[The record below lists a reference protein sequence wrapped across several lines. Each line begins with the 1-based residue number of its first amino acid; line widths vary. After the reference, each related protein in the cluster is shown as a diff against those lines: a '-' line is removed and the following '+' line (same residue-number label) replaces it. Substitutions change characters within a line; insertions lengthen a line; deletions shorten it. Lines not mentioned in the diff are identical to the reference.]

1 MAAPPNTEQQ
11 LPLTECEYP
20 YWREINGPRQ
30 QNCCLTI
37 TRLKEHRHIQED
49 PRDEIVQRI
58 LNETNTAT
66 RSLLATNCTTGS
78 IISAPDQFDFEVS
91 STDHVESSHSSHS
104 SHHSYIPNTDIN
116 SNNNFVT
123 PIMPMNP
130 AQIFFPTPLHERQ
143 YQRRYTDSSQ
153 QNTTIVQSQHQ
164 QQTQAQ
170 SSDETAG
177 IQEQQTTTPGPT
189 IIQNSLTQPQQ
200 QSSFNTQPPTPPAAV
215 ANQLLQIRYRFQCSM
230 TLIALL
236 YSVLLF
242 AILVCWVGFTS
253 AYVVSIDKSCNVP
266 LKTYYWL
273 ATIQLIM
280 DVFRTDIMKY
290 FCSWDPDSN
299 HHRQASTA
307 LPNNNQNTNI
317 PTRVAVYNVA
327 YVSLLEILVCVIC
340 VCVSFLDI
348 EQNFPSTFS

>member
-1 MAAPPNTEQQ
+1 MAAATNTEQQ

-37 TRLKEHRHIQED
+37 TQLKEHGLRQED
-49 PRDEIVQRI
+49 PRDEVVQRI
-58 LNETNTAT
+58 LNQTNAAT
-66 RSLLATNCTTGS
+66 RSLLATYCTTSS
-78 IISAPDQFDFEVS
+78 IISAPDPFDFGVS
-91 STDHVESSHSSHS
+91 STDRVASSHSSYS
-104 SHHSYIPNTDIN
+104 SHHSYIPNTDIDSN
-116 SNNNFVT
+116 SSFVT
-123 PIMPMNP
+123 SITPMNP
-130 AQIFFPTPLHERQ
+130 AQIFFPPPLHERQ
-143 YQRRYTDSSQ
+143 QQRRYSDSSQ
-153 QNTTIVQSQHQ
+153 QNTTTAQSQHQ
-164 QQTQAQ
+164 QQSQPQ
-170 SSDETAG
+170 SNDEAAG
-177 IQEQQTTTPGPT
+177 IQEQQTTAPAPR

-200 QSSFNTQPPTPPAAV
+200 QSSFNTQPSTPPAAV

-290 FCSWDPDSN
+290 FCRWDPDSN
-299 HHRQASTA
+299 HNRQTSTA
-307 LPNNNQNTNI
+307 LPNNNQNTTI

-327 YVSLLEILVCVIC
+327 YVSILDILVCVNF
-340 VCVSFLDI
+340 VCV
-348 EQNFPSTFS
+348 FP